1 MSDYE
6 VPEYE
11 NRRDWMLHEPLKPI
25 IVKYTDVTVK
35 ERLHLR
41 DVQMRLLKEGKI
53 TKGVCQEKLGLSR
66 KVCKFLC

>member
-41 DVQMRLLKEGKI
+41 DVQMGFVKKS
-53 TKGVCQEKLGLSR
+53 V
-66 KVCKFLC
+66 